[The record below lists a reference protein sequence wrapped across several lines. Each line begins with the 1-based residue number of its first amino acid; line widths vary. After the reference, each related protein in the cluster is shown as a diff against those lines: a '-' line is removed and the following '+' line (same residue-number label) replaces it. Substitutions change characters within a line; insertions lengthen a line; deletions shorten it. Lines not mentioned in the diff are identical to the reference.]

1 MRKSRSPTQK
11 KNKIGSNVTGKEN
24 AWREGWGK
32 NKRTDEPTKKVMNS
46 ESNEGSLK
54 RKIRLPLDEILMRE
68 EVGKKQKIEGEV
80 QALSKIMATQ
90 LGSAAAAR
98 QPRREQ

>member
-1 MRKSRSPTQK
+1 M
-11 KNKIGSNVTGKEN
+11 TGKEN
-24 AWREGWGK
+24 AWIEGRGI
-32 NKRTDEPTKKVMNS
+32 NKRNDESTKKVMNS
-46 ESNEGSLK
+46 EVNEGGLK
-54 RKIRLPLDEILMRE
+54 RKIRLPLDEISMGE

-80 QALSKIMATQ
+80 QVLSKIMATQ